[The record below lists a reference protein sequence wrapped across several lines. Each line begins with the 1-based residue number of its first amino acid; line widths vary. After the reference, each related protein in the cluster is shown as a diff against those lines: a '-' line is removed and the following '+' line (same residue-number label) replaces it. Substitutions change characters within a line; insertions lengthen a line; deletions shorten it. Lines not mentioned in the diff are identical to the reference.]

1 MALKKQ
7 KLLEQAGKV
16 AEGHVSSRALA
27 GIVAMIN
34 GRTTPPSDT
43 LTDMIR
49 AHGGTC
55 EAYPTERITHI
66 LWCVSVAI
74 PLRFRCDPVEIFC
87 ISHSNTK
94 KNETK
99 QR

>member
-1 MALKKQ
+1 MASKKQ
-7 KLLEQAGKV
+7 KLLEQAGTV
-16 AEGHVSSRALA
+16 AQSHVKSSALV
-27 GIVAMIN
+27 GVVAMIN

-66 LWCVSVAI
+66 LWCVSVEI
-74 PLRFRCDPVEIFC
+74 PLRFR
-87 ISHSNTK
+87 
-94 KNETK
+94 
-99 QR
+99 